1 MKKIIY
7 SLILLSFLISGL
19 NSQPSRVEI
28 KNFFSPQLG
37 INKSYYIYLPAGYDS
52 TTQRYPVVYFFRANE
67 AEWFNASYRSN
78 GKMLKHVTDSLI
90 TNNIIGKIIIVAPNT
105 IGVLPT
111 PIYAP
116 GVNMLR
122 PDLTTDPG
130 IGTGKFEDYLL
141 KDVIKNVDSV
151 YRTIADFNHRAADGF
166 SLGGYTSTM
175 LALRNSGVFSSVG
188 SYDGT
193 LMWYNLHDIYA
204 PGSGYNDETWMT
216 DNAAYFSP
224 IFNLPR
230 NVPYMLLHDASNIL
244 YDASGSKLDSIK
256 NIRFH
261 ITTGEEY
268 ALTNIDR
275 NTQFVNFMKQKNIC
289 NSFREYILKP
299 ESVHNWDYA
308 DYHASV
314 TLVRHWQKFNG
325 SRISAPL
332 NIDFG
337 NVELGSSDTVR
348 FLIFNYSTQPLS
360 INSINLSSSSFTL
373 VNNPAPY
380 ILQGRY
386 DTLPVKVVFK
396 PLSTSLTNASITI
409 QSSDTASPSTAVN
422 LSGKGFQI
430 NPAMP
435 DILYALT
442 GIVDTV
448 SLITLNTTT
457 GASTHIGKSGLS
469 KAGGLAIRP
478 STGKLFTTFPS
489 VSITNLVKVNSA
501 NGSSF
506 KYSKIWISNMNSIAF
521 DLNDDLYS
529 AIDTN
534 GILFRINPKSGDTV
548 RVGLTGISNLTGL
561 AVNPLNYQLWG
572 ISNNGNV
579 YKINKTNATSTLVGS
594 TGFTNSKS
602 IAFNLSGKLFGV
614 NGTAS
619 QISNLYAID
628 TAIGAGTLIGSTGK
642 RGITGITFLAYPVT
656 EVKTSEVIPEK
667 YELSQ
672 NYPNPFNSI
681 TNIKFQIPYCNSC
694 EGRNPIVIIKVFDLL
709 GKEVRTLVNE
719 RKNSGTYR
727 VSFDAGGLSSGVYFY
742 KMLSGDFSDVK
753 RMILIK

>member
-1 MKKIIY
+1 MKKIFY
-7 SLILLSFLISGL
+7 TLILSFFFFTGL
-19 NSQPSRVEI
+19 YSQQSRVEI
-28 KNFFSPQLG
+28 KNFFSDRLG
-37 INKSYYIYLPAGYDS
+37 INKSYYIYLPLGYDS

-67 AEWFNASYRSN
+67 AEWFNASYRSY
-78 GKMLKHVTDSLI
+78 GKMLKHVADSLI
-90 TNNIIGKIIIVAPNT
+90 ANNIIGKIIMVAPNT
-105 IGVLPT
+105 VGVLPT

-141 KDVIKNVDSV
+141 KDVIRNVDSA

-175 LALRNSGVFSSVG
+175 LALRNPGFFGSVG

-244 YDASGSKLDSIK
+244 FDASGSKLDSIK

-337 NVELGSSDTVR
+337 NVEFGSSDTVR
-348 FLIFNYSTQPLS
+348 FLIFNYSSQPLS
-360 INSINLSSSSFTL
+360 INNISLGSSSFSL
-373 VNNPAPY
+373 AGNPAPH

-396 PLSTSLTNASITI
+396 PVSTSLTNASITI
-409 QSSDTASPSTAVN
+409 QSTDTASPSTVIN

-430 NPAMP
+430 NTAMP
-435 DILYALT
+435 DILYAVT

-489 VSITNLVKVNSA
+489 VSITNLIKMNVT
-501 NGSSF
+501 NGSAF
-506 KYSKIWISNMNSIAF
+506 KYSKIWISNMQSIAF

-534 GILFRINPKSGDTV
+534 GLLFKVNPKTGDTV
-548 RVGLTGISNLTGL
+548 RIGSTGISNLTGL
-561 AVNPLNYQLWG
+561 AVNPLNFQLWG
-572 ISNNGNV
+572 ISNAGNI
-579 YKINKTNATSTLVGS
+579 YRINKTNAVSTLVGAA
-594 TGFTNSKS
+594 GFSNSKS
-602 IAFNLSGKLFGV
+602 IAFNLSGKLYGV
-614 NGTAS
+614 NGSAS
-619 QISNLYAID
+619 QISNLYSID
-628 TAIGAGTLIGSTGK
+628 TASGVGTLIGSTGK
-642 RGITGITFLAYPVT
+642 RGITGIAFLAYPVT
-656 EVKTSEVIPEK
+656 ALKTSEVIPEI
-667 YELSQ
+667 YELKQ

-681 TNIKFQIPYCNSC
+681 TNVQFQIIYS
-694 EGRNPIVIIKVFDLL
+694 GIVKIKVYDLL
-709 GKEVRTLVNE
+709 GREVKTLVNE
-719 RKNSGTYR
+719 YKQPGTYQ
-727 VSFDAGGLSSGVYFY
+727 VSFNAEGLSSGIYFY
-742 KMLSGDFSDVK
+742 KMTAGDFTDVK
-753 RMILIK
+753 RMVLVK